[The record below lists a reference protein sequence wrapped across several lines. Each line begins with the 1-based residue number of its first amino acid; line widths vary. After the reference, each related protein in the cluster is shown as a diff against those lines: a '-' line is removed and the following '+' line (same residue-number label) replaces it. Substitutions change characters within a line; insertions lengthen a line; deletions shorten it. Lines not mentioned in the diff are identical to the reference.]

1 MFIKYLLNAVMCQSV
16 FWIYDCQREQVHHL
30 ILYEVI
36 SETILFSLIF
46 QKIMEPKN
54 LRLDLNTA
62 FNKGQIIYAI
72 ETLV

>member
-1 MFIKYLLNAVMCQSV
+1 MSV
-16 FWIYDCQREQVHHL
+16 SVLDIWLSQREQVHHL

-36 SETILFSLIF
+36 LETILFCLIF

-54 LRLDLNTA
+54 LRPDINTA
-62 FNKGQIIYAI
+62 FNKGQFVYAI

>member
-1 MFIKYLLNAVMCQSV
+1 MSVSVLDLWQS
-16 FWIYDCQREQVHHL
+16 QREQVHQL

-62 FNKGQIIYAI
+62 FNKG
-72 ETLV
+72 

>member
-1 MFIKYLLNAVMCQSV
+1 MSVSVLDLWQS
-16 FWIYDCQREQVHHL
+16 QREQVHHL

-54 LRLDLNTA
+54 LCLDLNTA
-62 FNKGQIIYAI
+62 FNKEQVIYTI
-72 ETLV
+72 EMLV